1 MGAGSQSPPFPGVL
15 GNPSMYNCV
24 IVLTQSSALAKQGA
38 FSWAVTAPNQHPAG
52 QLGSGSTPLN
62 KQCSPSLGLRSQGL
76 EADSCF
82 RNPRPETSAER
93 KATSPPTSALLSQSG
108 RHRVRALTFL
118 KGQGAQWMG
127 RWLSL
132 GGAGEFG
139 DPRTARR
146 SSQGA
151 VPAAQG
157 LQERSGLNRALSR
170 GWGPFQGVGW
180 GWEYRSPNSL
190 ENI

>member
-82 RNPRPETSAER
+82 RNPRPR
-93 KATSPPTSALLSQSG
+93 D
-108 RHRVRALTFL
+108 
-118 KGQGAQWMG
+118 
-127 RWLSL
+127 L
-132 GGAGEFG
+132 GGEESNI
-139 DPRTARR
+139 PTHQRTFISKWQAPGPGTHIPEGPGR
-146 SSQGA
+146 SVDGQVA
-151 VPAAQG
+151 
-157 LQERSGLNRALSR
+157 
-170 GWGPFQGVGW
+170 
-180 GWEYRSPNSL
+180 
-190 ENI
+190 